1 MIFTVQL
8 NQCGP
13 SKAAGRAPLMGGSRN
28 SLNGVSKGWFS
39 SWSSRTP
46 ARSPPRLRLDRPRRS
61 FPGRRRESRAW
72 DRKYGRMRLEGEE
85 QKLTCSSSSVR
96 VSPSSFATR
105 FRFLNEIFPV
115 QSSSNSRKAFTISS
129 LESFSLCDAESMI
142 NHNTKGET
150 RGRVSWAV

>member
-1 MIFTVQL
+1 MIFTVQW

-13 SKAAGRAPLMGGSRN
+13 SKAGRAPPMGGSPH
-28 SLNGVSKGWFS
+28 SPNGVSKGWFS

-46 ARSPPRLRLDRPRRS
+46 ARSPRRLRLGRPRRS
-61 FPGRRRESRAW
+61 FPGGRREAGVW
-72 DRKYGRMRLEGEE
+72 VRKRGRVRPEGDEP
-85 QKLTCSSSSVR
+85 KLTCSSSSVS

-129 LESFSLCDAESMI
+129 LESFSLCDAESMM
-142 NHNTKGET
+142 NYNTKGET